1 MLALLPEDAGL
12 RTQDSGH
19 LSYVDLPYHESMD
32 EHARYIIDRAIER
45 ASGNQTKA
53 AEFLKLQRTYLLRLI
68 KQRKSRQA

>member
-1 MLALLPEDAGL
+1 
-12 RTQDSGH
+12 
-19 LSYVDLPYHESMD
+19 MD